1 VAIYGHRPTDS
12 DKKTMK
18 VKDVLEFLKDKDPET
33 LLIVEG
39 YESGYDHI
47 HEEIDTIYV
56 TPSESKNWWDGALKK
71 ANSAKAHKALLLS
84 AKTGRKR

>member
-1 VAIYGHRPTDS
+1 MAISGRRPTDS

-18 VKDVLEFLKDKDPET
+18 VKDLLEFLKDKDPET

-47 HEEIDTIYV
+47 HEEIDTICV
-56 TPSESKNWWDGALKK
+56 VPSGSKNWWDGALKK
-71 ANSAKAHKALLLS
+71 GNSAKAHKALLL
-84 AKTGRKR
+84 AGKTGRKR